1 MIRLLAICGSLRAV
15 STNLTLLRA
24 AELLA
29 PPGVTIER
37 FEGLG
42 GLPHFNPDLDTEPPP
57 QAVVEWRE
65 AVSRADGLIISSPE
79 YARGVPGALK
89 NALDW
94 LVSSEVF
101 PEKPVALFNASDRSV
116 AMQAALRLILETM
129 SARMVDVATI
139 TVPLLG
145 KPVEAAELAA
155 DPTAAEK
162 IRAALEAYT
171 RFLTKES
178 NAGPHPSTSSG

>member
-15 STNLTLLRA
+15 STNLTLLKA
-24 AELLA
+24 AELLTS
-29 PPGVTIER
+29 PGMVIER

-42 GLPHFNPDLDTEPPP
+42 GLPHFNPDLDVDPAPPT
-57 QAVVEWRE
+57 VVEWRE
-65 AVSRADGLIISSPE
+65 AVKRADGLIISSPE
-79 YARGVPGALK
+79 YARGVPGSLK

-145 KPVEAAELAA
+145 KQTDATKVAADREAAA
-155 DPTAAEK
+155 K
-162 IRAALEAYT
+162 IRGALEGYA
-171 RFLTKES
+171 RFL
-178 NAGPHPSTSSG
+178 A